1 MLLRNAAPNANAP
14 KAAAKA
20 ASASRANATAVAD
33 AVAPAAK
40 SKTIAQAAREAGVHV
55 ETIRYYERLGLIP
68 RPAARGGLSAG
79 YRHYPASTIDRIRS
93 IKRAQD
99 FGFSLREINELYAM
113 TAGDD
118 SSCRAMCAK
127 VDQKVREIEA
137 RIASLIELRDELR
150 GLVEQS
156 ARVGPATNCKVF
168 KAFQDRS

>member
-1 MLLRNAAPNANAP
+1 MLLRNAATSASAP

-20 ASASRANATAVAD
+20 VRAPVTANAVAD

-68 RPAARGGLSAG
+68 RPAPRSG
-79 YRHYPASTIDRIRS
+79 YRHYPASTIDRVRS

-113 TAGDD
+113 TAGGD

-168 KAFQDRS
+168 RAFQDRS

>member
-1 MLLRNAAPNANAP
+1 MLLRNAATSANAP
-14 KAAAKA
+14 KAAPRA
-20 ASASRANATAVAD
+20 ASARPVTANAVAAVA
-33 AVAPAAK
+33 APAAK

-68 RPAARGGLSAG
+68 RPAPRGGLSAG

-113 TAGDD
+113 TAGND
-118 SSCRAMCAK
+118 SSCGAMCAK
-127 VDQKVREIEA
+127 VDQKVREIEV

-168 KAFQDRS
+168 KAFQDRG

>member
-1 MLLRNAAPNANAP
+1 MLLRNAATSASAP

-20 ASASRANATAVAD
+20 ASAPVTANAVAD

-68 RPAARGGLSAG
+68 RPAPRSG
-79 YRHYPASTIDRIRS
+79 YRHYPAPTIDRLRS

-113 TAGDD
+113 TASDN
-118 SSCRAMCAK
+118 STCRAMCAK
-127 VDQKVREIEA
+127 VDQKVREIEE
-137 RIASLIELRDELR
+137 RIASLMELRDELR

-168 KAFQDRS
+168 KAFQARS

>member
-1 MLLRNAAPNANAP
+1 MLLRNAATSASAP

-20 ASASRANATAVAD
+20 ASARPVTANAVAD

-68 RPAARGGLSAG
+68 RPAPRSG
-79 YRHYPASTIDRIRS
+79 YRHYPASTIDRVRS

-99 FGFSLREINELYAM
+99 FGFSLREVNELYAM
-113 TAGDD
+113 TAGDN
-118 SSCRAMCAK
+118 STCRAMCAK

-168 KAFQDRS
+168 RAFQDRR

>member
-1 MLLRNAAPNANAP
+1 MLLRNAATSANAP
-14 KAAAKA
+14 KAAPRA
-20 ASASRANATAVAD
+20 ASASPVTANAVAAVA
-33 AVAPAAK
+33 APAAK

-68 RPAARGGLSAG
+68 RPAPRSG
-79 YRHYPASTIDRIRS
+79 YRNYPLSTIDRVRS

-113 TAGDD
+113 TAGGD

-137 RIASLIELRDELR
+137 RIASLMELRDELR

-168 KAFQDRS
+168 KAFEDRG